1 MTSPTVVVFGTG
13 YDDYRTELDV
23 LAPLGVERIEPV
35 AVDAPNADA
44 RLNAADVVLV
54 RESPLPAE
62 RIGRLDRCRAIV
74 RYGVGVDN
82 IDLEAAAARGIYVAN
97 VPDYGSHEV
106 AEHALALI
114 LATAR
119 RIAQRDRAVRAGAW
133 GVGSREPIAR
143 LAGSTLGLVGFGRI
157 AEALWRKTAGLG
169 FEATL
174 VHDPVRTS
182 FPDGV
187 RPVDLESLLAEADVI
202 SLHAPL
208 TAATRHLIDADG
220 LAHVR
225 PGAVLVNTARGGLI
239 DEAAL
244 LVALDEGRLRGA
256 GLDVFEEEPL
266 PADHPLRQRPQ
277 VVLTDHTGWYS
288 DASLD
293 ELQRGAATEAARVL
307 RGEEPENWVNR
318 WAS

>member
-1 MTSPTVVVFGTG
+1 VTPPRVVVFGPG

-35 AVDAPNADA
+35 AVDAPDADA
-44 RLNAADVVLV
+44 RLSTAAIVLV
-54 RESPLPAE
+54 REAPLPAE
-62 RIGRLDRCRAIV
+62 RIARLERCRAIV

-82 IDLEAAAARGIYVAN
+82 IDLAAAAARGIYVAN

-133 GVGSREPIAR
+133 GVGAREPIAR
-143 LAGSTLGLVGFGRI
+143 LAGSTLGLIGFGRI
-157 AEALWRKTAGLG
+157 AETLWRKTAALG
-169 FEATL
+169 FAATL
-174 VHDPVRTS
+174 VHDPVRTT

-187 RPVDLESLLAEADVI
+187 RPVDLDTLLAGADVI

-208 TAATRHLIDADG
+208 TDATRRLVDADR

-244 LVALDEGRLRGA
+244 LAALDEGRLRGA

-266 PADHPLRQRPQ
+266 PADHPLRDRPQ

>member
-23 LAPLGVERIEPV
+23 LAPLGVERIESV

-220 LAHVR
+220 LEHVR

-244 LVALDEGRLRGA
+244 LAALDEGRLRGA

-266 PADHPLRQRPQ
+266 PADHPLLQRPQ